1 MPDVHDVYARHAG
14 QYDRLVG
21 REDHEGHLLPA
32 LQAIRPLEGL
42 EVVELGAGTGRLTY
56 LLAPLVRH
64 VWALDASRHMLAQ
77 AASRRRE
84 LQAWN
89 VHLAVADHRALPVAT
104 AGADLAIVGWSLCYL
119 VVDCPFDWGAQL
131 RRGMSE
137 MRRVLR
143 PGGTIVVLETLGT
156 GNEAPRCAGLLAE
169 YYDFLEQV
177 GYHSSW
183 IRTDY
188 RFESL
193 AEAEALVRFFFGDD
207 LAGQVVERG
216 SVILPECTGLWW
228 LQV

>member
-32 LQAIRPLEGL
+32 LQAICPLDGL
-42 EVVELGAGTGRLTY
+42 EVVELGAGTGRLTF
-56 LLAPLVRH
+56 LLAPLVRSIC
-64 VWALDASRHMLAQ
+64 ALDASRHMLAKTACRSQ
-77 AASRRRE
+77 E
-84 LQAWN
+84 LDARN

-104 AGADLAIVGWSLCYL
+104 ASADLAIAGWSLCYL
-119 VVDCPFDWGAQL
+119 VVDRPLDWRAQL
-131 RRGMSE
+131 SRGLSE

-156 GNEAPRCAGLLAE
+156 GNDTPQRVGLLAE
-169 YYDFLEQV
+169 YYSFLEQE

-193 AEAEALVRFFFGDD
+193 IEAEALARFFFGDD
-207 LAGQVVERG
+207 LAAQVVERG

>member
-21 REDHEGHLLPA
+21 HEDCQGHLLSA
-32 LQAIRPLEGL
+32 LQTICPLDGL
-42 EVVELGAGTGRLTY
+42 EVVELGSGTGRLTC
-56 LLAPLVRH
+56 LLAPLVRSIC
-64 VWALDASRHMLAQ
+64 ALDASRHMLGQAARRAQ
-77 AASRRRE
+77 ALDAR
-84 LQAWN
+84 N

-104 AGADLAIVGWSLCYL
+104 GSADLAIAGWSLCYL
-119 VVDCPFDWGAQL
+119 VVDRPFDWRTQL
-131 RRGMSE
+131 GRGLSE

-156 GNEAPRCAGLLAE
+156 GAEMPQRVGLLAE
-169 YYDFLEQV
+169 YYDFLERE
-177 GYHSSW
+177 GYGSSW

-193 AEAEALVRFFFGDD
+193 AEAEVLVRFFFGDD
-207 LAGQVVERG
+207 LAEQVVERG
-216 SVILPECTGLWW
+216 SLALPECTGLWW